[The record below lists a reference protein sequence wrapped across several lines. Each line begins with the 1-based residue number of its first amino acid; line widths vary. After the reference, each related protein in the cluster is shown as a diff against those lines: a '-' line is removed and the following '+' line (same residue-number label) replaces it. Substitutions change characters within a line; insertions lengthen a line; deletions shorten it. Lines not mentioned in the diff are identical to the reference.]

1 MELLTSPL
9 LWMVLAL
16 SIGIPVVFIVGAR
29 YLAYRLAG
37 RRGSL
42 AAPATGA
49 WPIPT
54 LRFASRWQVLRTLL
68 MVLVLGM
75 GTGIILLRFVYGI
88 GAVTNMSDYF
98 PWGLWISFDVMC
110 GVALAAGGFVLA
122 ATVHIFKIKRFEP
135 LVRAAILTALLGY
148 LLVIA
153 GLVVDLG
160 KPYNVWRPLVHWQ
173 HRSVLWEVGV
183 CVATYT
189 TVLFIEFLPVV
200 LERLN
205 RIKAITQRLPTVFLY
220 RLLKKVS
227 IAFVIL
233 GVVLS
238 TLHQSS
244 LGSLWVLL
252 PEKLS
257 PLWYSLYLPVFF
269 WMSAVAVGLAM
280 TIVESTL
287 SSRAFKRG
295 LELELLADLARAAAV
310 VLCVYLAAR
319 GADLVSRGAWRLLLV
334 PSLQMVAFWAEIGL
348 GVILPAVLFA
358 IRPLRHK
365 PGVLFGGALLV
376 VLFGVVLNRLN
387 VGIIG
392 LLPYTGNIYSP
403 SWMEVVVT
411 LTLVGFGVIAFGLA
425 ARYLP
430 VFPEEGEHAGS

>member
-1 MELLTSPL
+1 
-9 LWMVLAL
+9 
-16 SIGIPVVFIVGAR
+16 
-29 YLAYRLAG
+29 
-37 RRGSL
+37 
-42 AAPATGA
+42 
-49 WPIPT
+49 
-54 LRFASRWQVLRTLL
+54 
-68 MVLVLGM
+68 
-75 GTGIILLRFVYGI
+75 VYGI

>member
-42 AAPATGA
+42 SAPAMGA
-49 WPIPT
+49 LRIPT
-54 LRFASRWQVLRTLL
+54 LRFASRWQALRTLL
-68 MVLVLGM
+68 TVLVLGT

-110 GVALAAGGFVLA
+110 GVALAAGGFVMA
-122 ATVHIFKIKRFEP
+122 ATVHVFKLKRFEP

-205 RIKAITQRLPTVFLY
+205 RVKAITQRLPTVFLY
-220 RLLKKVS
+220 GLLKKVS

-257 PLWYSLYLPVFF
+257 PLWYSLYLPLFF
-269 WMSAVAVGLAM
+269 WLSAVAVGLAM

-287 SSRAFKRG
+287 SSRAFKR
-295 LELELLADLARAAAV
+295 
-310 VLCVYLAAR
+310 
-319 GADLVSRGAWRLLLV
+319 
-334 PSLQMVAFWAEIGL
+334 
-348 GVILPAVLFA
+348 
-358 IRPLRHK
+358 
-365 PGVLFGGALLV
+365 
-376 VLFGVVLNRLN
+376 
-387 VGIIG
+387 
-392 LLPYTGNIYSP
+392 
-403 SWMEVVVT
+403 
-411 LTLVGFGVIAFGLA
+411 
-425 ARYLP
+425 
-430 VFPEEGEHAGS
+430 